1 MVDFDSADGSGD
13 PARVKV
19 GRLIREYA
27 LGDIG
32 AELEERWTGQDGER
46 DSLRTLADA
55 FNERLLERAM
65 LDAGMDP
72 IAGEPENVYRILTD
86 DDVSPGVRTEAETR
100 LEQQG
105 LDVDTLRTD
114 FVTYQAIRTFLKE
127 VRGAAYERDAVNG
140 IDDVRSGFA
149 RLVGRTTAVVDQKL
163 TRLRSS
169 GRLRLGTF
177 HVRTVVTVYCED
189 CETQYEVTA
198 LLDRG
203 GCNCS
208 EAES

>member
-1 MVDFDSADGSGD
+1 MSDFDSADGPGD

-19 GRLIREYA
+19 GRLIREYS
-27 LGDIG
+27 LGDVG
-32 AELEERWTGQDGER
+32 AELEERWTGEDGER

-72 IAGEPENVYRILTD
+72 ITGEPENVYRILTD
-86 DDVSPGVRTEAETR
+86 DDVSPGVRTETETR

-114 FVTYQAIRTFLKE
+114 FVTYQAIRTFLRE
-127 VRGAAYERDAVNG
+127 VRGASYERDAANG
-140 IDDVRSGFA
+140 IDDVRSVFA
-149 RLVGRTTAVVDQKL
+149 RLVGRTTAVVEQKL
-163 TRLRSS
+163 TQLRSS

-177 HVRTVVTVYCED
+177 HVRTVVTVYCKD